1 MQKNKRLSTLFASR
15 LEGAELPV
23 RAELWEKIQCDL
35 PLRGRCRL
43 NRKLCYLRIAA
54 AVLILIVSIACLCNF
69 TSDDG
74 MENSLL
80 QPDNLSVKNLIEHEH
95 DITPSFLFDAE
106 IEEILRLCSD
116 IDASPSFIAPY
127 EMTSTDEVDL
137 SEVQFLLEE
146 YFLH

>member
-1 MQKNKRLSTLFASR
+1 MQKNKRLSTLFSTR
-15 LEGAELPV
+15 LDGVELPV

-43 NRKLCYLRIAA
+43 NRKLCCLRIAA

-106 IEEILRLCSD
+106 IEEILRLCNEGE
-116 IDASPSFIAPY
+116 ASPSSIAIH
-127 EMTSTDEVDL
+127 EMTSTDDVDL

>member
-1 MQKNKRLSTLFASR
+1 M
-15 LEGAELPV
+15 
-23 RAELWEKIQCDL
+23 
-35 PLRGRCRL
+35 

-54 AVLILIVSIACLCNF
+54 AVLILLISLSCLCNF

-127 EMTSTDEVDL
+127 EMTSTDDVDL